1 MIEAL
6 GLYKTFKTGLFG
18 WGPKID
24 VLKGFDFNAYPG
36 QVTGIL
42 GPNGSGKT
50 TFFRGVAGLESFN
63 QGSLLVDGLDP
74 VANPKVTRGKVA
86 LLPEDPGVYSHD
98 TGLEHLTLFG
108 IMSGLDKVQN
118 KKRLEESDEMLGL
131 SSFWTRDF
139 RTYSRGQKS
148 RIALAR
154 LHFFP
159 NANIL
164 IFDEPSNGLD
174 FESVTRLHRFIR
186 QKAREGK
193 TILVASHIVN
203 DLKNLCDRIV
213 GIQDGKTAD
222 KETVHQWIESHTQ
235 ATLAQTEENRHV

>member
-1 MIEAL
+1 
-6 GLYKTFKTGLFG
+6 
-18 WGPKID
+18 
-24 VLKGFDFNAYPG
+24 LKGFDFDAYPG

-50 TFFRGVAGLESFN
+50 TFFRGIAGLESFN
-63 QGSLLVDGLDP
+63 EGSLLVDGINP
-74 VANPKVTRGKVA
+74 EANPSLIRGKVA
-86 LLPEDPGVYSHD
+86 LLPEEPGIYSHD

-108 IMSGLDKVQN
+108 VMSGLSKEENRVL
-118 KKRLEESDEMLGL
+118 LEESDEMLGL

-154 LHFFP
+154 LHFFKD
-159 NANIL
+159 ANVL

-174 FESVTRLHRFIR
+174 FESVGRLHRFIR
-186 QKAREGK
+186 QKAKEGK
-193 TILVASHIVN
+193 TVLVASHIVN

-213 GIQDGKTAD
+213 GIQDGRAAD
-222 KETVHQWIESHTQ
+222 EATVNQWIEDHAL
-235 ATLAQTEENRHV
+235 ATSSSLQGYKDE